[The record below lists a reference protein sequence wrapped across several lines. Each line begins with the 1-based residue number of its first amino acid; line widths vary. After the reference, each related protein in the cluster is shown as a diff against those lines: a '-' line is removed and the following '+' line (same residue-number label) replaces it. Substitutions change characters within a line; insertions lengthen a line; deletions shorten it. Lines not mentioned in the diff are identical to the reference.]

1 MKILSKWL
9 RTAALY
15 FITVILLQ
23 GCVVYDLKNPVT
35 LNQAFEQ
42 QKKVK
47 VKTNTYETMK
57 YRHISF
63 EDGQF
68 YGVNKKSGEFIRVP
82 LDNTDI
88 IQVFVQNKSASTWV
102 TVAVIAVPIIALA
115 IIAIVL
121 SQDSIIDPDFLSG
134 AN

>member
-15 FITVILLQ
+15 FTTVILIQ

-42 QKKVK
+42 QNKVK
-47 VKTNTYETMK
+47 VKTITYETIK
-57 YRHISF
+57 YRYISF

-82 LDNTDI
+82 LDNT
-88 IQVFVQNKSASTWV
+88 
-102 TVAVIAVPIIALA
+102 
-115 IIAIVL
+115 
-121 SQDSIIDPDFLSG
+121 
-134 AN
+134 